1 MELLKNMKVK
11 SKLILSFLIVVIL
24 IGLVGGVGTMALK
37 KIEKNA
43 EEMYASNL
51 NSVKLILSLKGNL
64 KEIKGDLLTIINSS
78 DKAEIQTVE
87 KDINSA
93 VDEDDAYIDDFDK
106 LFKNSK
112 EDGWED
118 FKDDLASYR
127 SARKGIVEAVNSNNL
142 NEAQKQYLAIQSVTE
157 KMFTS
162 LDKVVKTN
170 SNEAKLADDSNR
182 LTYAKSNKIMIIL
195 NIVGI
200 ALAIVLGI
208 LIARDMTKPLT
219 KIKVFAEKL
228 ANYDFSSSIIIT
240 RKDEFGQAAIALN
253 IAQKNVNQ
261 LIQTIMDDSH
271 TISASSQEL
280 FSSVQEITS
289 KVENINGVVSNITD
303 GMEGAGATSQ
313 EISASIEEMDSGINE
328 LSSKAME
335 GSNNSNE
342 LKEKAIKIK
351 NNSQKAIKE
360 TENLYI
366 QKQERMLR
374 AIEDGQVVENIKVM
388 ADTIANIA
396 EETNLLAL
404 NAAIEA
410 ARAGE
415 QGRGFA
421 VVAEEVRKL
430 AEQSSEAVTSIQ
442 DTILKVQQAFKSS
455 IDNGKDLLEFIDKD
469 VKAQLKAYEE
479 TGNDYYED
487 SEFISKMSEEIAAMS
502 EEITASVGQINEAM
516 QNMTDID
523 QNSIDQM
530 ESINESIEQ
539 ATNSLEEIDL
549 TANGQAKLVE
559 NLNEIIL
566 KFKV

>member
-24 IGLVGGVGTMALK
+24 IALVGGVGTMALK

-87 KDINSA
+87 KNINSA
-93 VDEDDAYIDDFDK
+93 VDEDDAYIADFDK

-127 SARKGIVEAVNSNNL
+127 SARKGIVDAVDSNNL
-142 NEAQKQYLAIQSVTE
+142 DEAQKQYLAIQSVTE

-182 LTYAKSNKIMIIL
+182 LTYAKSNMIMIIL

-219 KIKVFAEKL
+219 KIKVFAQKL
-228 ANYDFSSSIIIT
+228 ANYDFSSSITIT

-261 LIQTIMDDSH
+261 LIQTIMDNSH

-280 FSSVQEITS
+280 FASVQEITS

-313 EISASIEEMDSGINE
+313 EISASIEEVDSGINE

-342 LKEKAIKIK
+342 FKEKAIKIK

-366 QKQERMLR
+366 QKQERMLK
-374 AIEDGQVVENIKVM
+374 AIEDGKVVENIKVM

-415 QGRGFA
+415 QGKGFA

-442 DTILKVQQAFKSS
+442 GYYLKSS
-455 IDNGKDLLEFIDKD
+455 
-469 VKAQLKAYEE
+469 
-479 TGNDYYED
+479 
-487 SEFISKMSEEIAAMS
+487 
-502 EEITASVGQINEAM
+502 ASI
-516 QNMTDID
+516 
-523 QNSIDQM
+523 
-530 ESINESIEQ
+530 
-539 ATNSLEEIDL
+539 
-549 TANGQAKLVE
+549 
-559 NLNEIIL
+559 
-566 KFKV
+566 

>member
-1 MELLKNMKVK
+1 MELFKNMKVK

-37 KIEKNA
+37 KVEKNA

-51 NSVKLILSLKGNL
+51 NSIKLILSLKGNL

-78 DKAEIQTVE
+78 DKEEIQTVE
-87 KDINSA
+87 KNINNA
-93 VDEDDAYIDDFDK
+93 VDEDDAYIADFDK
-106 LFKNSK
+106 LFENSK

-118 FKDDLASYR
+118 FKSDLASYR
-127 SARKGIVEAVNSNNL
+127 SDRKGIVDAVNSNNL
-142 NEAQKQYLAIQSVTE
+142 GEAEKQYLAIQSVTE

-170 SNEAKLADDSNR
+170 SNEAKLADYSNR

-208 LIARDMTKPLT
+208 LIARDMTRPLT
-219 KIKVFAEKL
+219 KIKVFAQKL

-261 LIQTIMDDSH
+261 LIQTIMDDSQ

-280 FSSVQEITS
+280 SASVQEITS

-313 EISASIEEMDSGINE
+313 EISSSIEEMDSGINE

-342 LKEKAIKIK
+342 FKEKAIEIK
-351 NNSQKAIKE
+351 NNSQKAIRE

-366 QKQERMLR
+366 QKEERMLR
-374 AIEDGQVVENIKVM
+374 AIEDGQVVESIKVM

-455 IDNGKDLLEFIDKD
+455 IDNGKDLLEFINKD
-469 VKAQLKAYEE
+469 VNAQLKAYEE
-479 TGNDYYED
+479 TGNNYYED

-523 QNSIDQM
+523 QSSIDQM

-539 ATNSLEEIDL
+539 ATNAIEEIDL
-549 TANGQAKLVE
+549 TAKGQAELVE

>member
-11 SKLILSFLIVVIL
+11 SKLILSFLLVVIL

-43 EEMYASNL
+43 EEMYDSNL

-78 DKAEIQTVE
+78 DKSEIQTVE
-87 KDINSA
+87 KNINSA
-93 VDEDDAYIDDFDK
+93 VDEDDAYIADFDK
-106 LFKNSK
+106 LFEKSK
-112 EDGWED
+112 EDGWDD
-118 FKDDLASYR
+118 FKADLTSYR
-127 SARKGIVEAVNSNNL
+127 SARKGIVDAVNSNNL

-162 LDKVVKTN
+162 LDKVVNTN

-219 KIKVFAEKL
+219 KIKVFAQKL

-240 RKDEFGQAAIALN
+240 RKDEFGQAASALN

-261 LIQTIMDDSH
+261 LIQTIMEHSQ
-271 TISASSQEL
+271 TISASSEEL
-280 FSSVQEITS
+280 SASVQEITS

-335 GSNNSNE
+335 GNNNSSE
-342 LKEKAIKIK
+342 FKEKAIKIK

-366 QKQERMLR
+366 QKQERMLK
-374 AIEDGQVVENIKVM
+374 AIEDGNVVENIKVM
-388 ADTIANIA
+388 ADTIANISK
-396 EETNLLAL
+396 ETNLLAL

-415 QGRGFA
+415 QGKGFA

-430 AEQSSEAVTSIQ
+430 AEQSSESVTSIQ

-455 IDNGKDLLEFIDKD
+455 IDNGKDLLEFINKD
-469 VKAQLKAYEE
+469 VKAQLKAYED
-479 TGNDYYED
+479 TGNNYYED

-539 ATNSLEEIDL
+539 ATNAIEEIDL
-549 TANGQAKLVE
+549 TAKGQAELVE